1 MVNDEVKS
9 EVTQVLQAIGQNSR
23 TSEEL
28 LPLVYNELRQ
38 LAAARMCQSAEQ
50 TLQATALV
58 HEAWLRLF
66 DGNLKVWQ
74 NRTHFF
80 RAAAQA
86 MRQILIDRARQKMS
100 LKRGA
105 RPVYVS
111 IEDVDIADELPE
123 ERVVLIDEALQRLQK
138 KDAELAQVVTLKF
151 FAGLT
156 NAEVADMTGVTE
168 RTIQNKWTFAKAWLI
183 KDIEEEL
190 NRTQ

>member
-1 MVNDEVKS
+1 MLNEEVKS
-9 EVTQVLQAIGQNSR
+9 EVTQVLQALGNGR

-38 LAAARMCQSAEQ
+38 LAAARMAQQASK

-58 HEAWLRLF
+58 HEAWLKLF
-66 DGNLKVWQ
+66 DGNVKIWE

-86 MRQILIDRARQKMS
+86 MRQILMDRARQKMS

-111 IEDVDIADELPE
+111 IEDIDIADELPE
-123 ERVVLIDEALQRLQK
+123 ERVLLIDEALERLQN
-138 KDAELAQVVTLKF
+138 KDAELGQVVMLKF

-156 NAEVADMTGVTE
+156 NAEVAEAIGVTE
-168 RTIQNKWTFAKAWLI
+168 RTVQNKWTFAKAWLI
-183 KDIEEEL
+183 KNIEEEL
-190 NRTQ
+190 NRAR